1 MEDPVSWHF
10 VVAGLAI
17 ETVQATIKDIQI
29 QWPYIA
35 DLSNLSLPSTKTF
48 TSSIVQDAAL
58 LLGVATDRITVVA
71 LRGIE
76 ENLLE
81 VDIMFVSSVGD
92 SEGAVE
98 LANEFF
104 LATLSV
110 GRGVY
115 HKFTFL
121 QVFGHILPSASK
133 TVSCLILGTLM
144 IESHL

>member
-1 MEDPVSWHF
+1 MGDPVSWHF
-10 VVAGLAI
+10 VVDDLAI
-17 ETVQATIKDIQI
+17 ETVLATLKGIQI

-35 DLSNLSLPSTKTF
+35 DLSDLSLPSTKTF

-58 LLGVATDRITVVA
+58 LLGVTTDRITVVA
-71 LRGIE
+71 LHGVE

-81 VDIMFVSSVGD
+81 VDIMFVSSVSD

-104 LATLSV
+104 LATLSI

-121 QVFGHILPSASK
+121 QVFGHIIPSPSK
-133 TVSCLILGTLM
+133 TVSCDDFTI
-144 IESHL
+144 